1 MTLRELLDTLKCL
14 DAKLTL
20 HDGDAI
26 TVEPADVLTP
36 AVRAAL
42 AKHQA
47 ALVALIRSRPASP
60 SSFNSLMTAFDGLE
74 ARPSAESLQ
83 ERLRILAAGVA
94 GADPLFRELVR
105 AEAIARLA
113 ALGVH
118 AAARLVDAA
127 LTARLSDAGRTVP
140 GRWLLFAD
148 PEPWP
153 EPVDGAALL
162 DELAHTYRRFVSLP
176 AGGAEALALWVVF
189 TYALEAFDVAPILA
203 LCSPLKRCGKTTTE
217 EVTVALAKRP
227 LAAANITVAA
237 LYRAVERFAP
247 TLIVDE
253 ADTFLLSNLALRG
266 VINSGH
272 TRSTA
277 FVVRTAGHEPRLFS
291 TWGARM
297 IALIGRL
304 PATLEDRAIVLPMRR
319 RAPGE
324 PVDRIRRDA
333 LLRRLE
339 PLRRR
344 SARWAVDHL
353 PALRAADP
361 AVPEELNDRQA
372 DNWRP
377 LLAIADE
384 AGGAW
389 PALART
395 AARTLAGAVVEAD
408 TAAPVRL
415 LADLRGLFV
424 TTTADRLATADI
436 IRHLTALEDRS
447 WGDHAQGQPLTPRRL
462 AALLEGFR
470 VKAKQIRQGP
480 DTRKGYL
487 RSDFTDAFHRY
498 LPSDPKHP
506 EHRHGAAEFAIHTE
520 RQHPPGVSGR
530 GHPPSPEPTSDVSDV
545 SEATDVD
552 RGTHEG

>member
-1 MTLRELLDTLKCL
+1 MTLREVLDTLKCL
-14 DAKLTL
+14 GARITL
-20 HDGDAI
+20 HDTDTI
-26 TVEPADVLTP
+26 TIDPPDVLTP
-36 AVRAAL
+36 ALRAAL
-42 AKHQA
+42 AGHHA
-47 ALVALIRSRPASP
+47 ALVALIRSEP
-60 SSFNSLMTAFDGLE
+60 SATSSLEVLMTAFDGVG
-74 ARPSAESLQ
+74 ARPSAEVLHD
-83 ERLRILAAGVA
+83 RLRALAAGLT

-105 AEAIARLA
+105 
-113 ALGVH
+113 

-127 LTARLSDAGRTVP
+127 LTARFDDSGRAVP

-148 PEPWP
+148 PDPWP
-153 EPVDGAALL
+153 EAVEGAALL
-162 DELAHTYRRFVSLP
+162 HELAHTYRRFVSLP

-203 LCSPLKRCGKTTTE
+203 LCSPVKRCGKTTTE
-217 EVTVALAKRP
+217 EVTMALAKRP

-237 LYRAVERFAP
+237 LYRTVEHFAP

-253 ADTFLLSNLALRG
+253 ADTFLLNNLALRG

-272 TRSTA
+272 TRASA

-324 PVDRIRRDA
+324 AVDRIRRDA

-344 SARWAVDHL
+344 SARWAADHL
-353 PALRAADP
+353 ATLGAADP
-361 AVPEELNDRQA
+361 AVPEELDDRQA

-377 LLAIADE
+377 LLAIANE
-384 AGGAW
+384 VGGAW
-389 PALART
+389 PELART

-408 TAAPVRL
+408 TSAPVQL
-415 LADLRGLFV
+415 LADLRDLFAA
-424 TTTADRLATADI
+424 TAADRLATADI
-436 IRHLTALEDRS
+436 IGHLTALEERP
-447 WGDHAQGQPLTPRRL
+447 WGDDAQGHALTPRRL
-462 AALLEGFR
+462 ATLLQGFR
-470 VKAKQIRQGP
+470 IQVKQIRQGVN
-480 DTRKGYL
+480 TRKGYL
-487 RSDFTDAFHRY
+487 RSDFTDAFRRY

-506 EHRHGAAEFAIHTE
+506 KRDRDTMEGGGHADLSRRHDRF
-520 RQHPPGVSGR
+520 PPGG
-530 GHPPSPEPTSDVSDV
+530 
-545 SEATDVD
+545 
-552 RGTHEG
+552 

>member
-1 MTLRELLDTLKCL
+1 MTLRELLDTLKYL
-14 DAKLTL
+14 GAKLTL
-20 HDGDAI
+20 HDGDTI
-26 TVEPADVLTP
+26 TIEPPDVLTP

-42 AKHQA
+42 TEHHA
-47 ALVALIRSRPASP
+47 ALVALFRSGP
-60 SSFNSLMTAFDGLE
+60 SSTSSVDALMTAFDGVG
-74 ARPSAESLQ
+74 ARPSAELLQ
-83 ERLRILAAGVA
+83 ERLRTLAAGLA

-105 AEAIARLA
+105 AEAIARLT
-113 ALGVH
+113 ALHVR

-127 LTARLSDAGRTVP
+127 LSARLSDSGRAGP

-148 PEPWP
+148 LDPWP
-153 EPVDGAALL
+153 EAVEGAALL
-162 DELAHTYRRFVSLP
+162 EELAHTYRRFVSLP
-176 AGGAEALALWVVF
+176 EGGAEALALWIVF

-217 EVTVALAKRP
+217 EVTAALAQRP
-227 LAAANITVAA
+227 LAATNITVAA
-237 LYRAVERFAP
+237 LYRTVERFAP

-253 ADTFLLSNLALRG
+253 ADTFLLTNLALRG

-272 TRSTA
+272 TRATA

-333 LLRRLE
+333 LLRRLD

-344 SARWAVDHL
+344 AVRWVADHL
-353 PALRAADP
+353 EALRGADP
-361 AVPEELNDRQA
+361 AVPKELDDRQA

-415 LADLRGLFV
+415 LADLRDLFA
-424 TTTADRLATADI
+424 TTTADRLATAAI
-436 IRHLTALEDRS
+436 IRHLTALEDRP
-447 WGDHAQGQPLTPRRL
+447 WADYAQGHPVTPRHL
-462 AALLEGFR
+462 ATLLEGFR
-470 VKAKQIRQGP
+470 VKAKQIRQGA

-487 RSDFTDAFHRY
+487 RSDFTDAFRRY
-498 LPSDPKHP
+498 LPPDPKHP
-506 EHRHGAAEFAIHTE
+506 KHPKHGKGAAE
-520 RQHPPGVSGR
+520 
-530 GHPPSPEPTSDVSDV
+530 
-545 SEATDVD
+545 
-552 RGTHEG
+552 